1 MKALDMTAL
10 VLVIVGGLNWLFVGL
25 FEMDLVT
32 SVFGEG
38 STLTRVVYVLVGL
51 AALWMLWGLV
61 MNKSSNHTEATV

>member
-38 STLTRVVYVLVGL
+38 STLTKVVYVLVGL

-61 MNKSSNHTEATV
+61 MNKSSHHTDATV